1 MAQVEAEDPFK
12 SRVLNSS
19 HEAFMMNNTSAA
31 MNAKISDIEE
41 SKNQS
46 SGNLTHKLELSAE
59 EDKEATYNLKLE
71 LNKEEHK

>member
-31 MNAKISDIEE
+31 MNAKMSELE
-41 SKNQS
+41 NSKNPS
-46 SGNLTHKLELSAE
+46 SGDMTHKLELSEE
-59 EDKEATYNLKLE
+59 EDK
-71 LNKEEHK
+71 